1 MSNLNLTKEF
11 SFIVNPIFTLEQD
24 NCISTLITIGDYNI
38 LFDCGWNE
46 KFSVNIK
53 NRYEERLK
61 NIKLDAIFLSNNYI
75 SYYGALSLI
84 KSFPQNSL
92 TKIYATTPIVKLGV
106 YVMKDLYLSNLESN
120 LNSLDH
126 ISNSKESLLDI
137 FFIFHSIHE
146 INYLQP
152 IILKKELIQENN
164 NNNENINNII
174 NNDDDSLTIVSIPS
188 GASLGG
194 SGWTCSFRLFN
205 FVYVPEYSIEQKIIA
220 DPFPYE
226 KLKKINFFITDN
238 NFKDEFPIIRK
249 LINDDFDKK
258 IRESLEQK
266 KCIFVPTDNI
276 NNMLEMVI
284 KFEKLLDE
292 YKENYGQNR
301 TDRPEYKILICSNC
315 SNEIIEGIKSLTEF
329 LGHKMGQTF
338 FSLGDKL
345 IEFEDVVCIK
355 TINDYNNY
363 KAEMAK
369 KDIKC
374 IILATF
380 ESLNIGL
387 GYALLPL
394 LLNDKNLILINIYKN
409 IDYNSI
415 FNNIIKEK
423 KLNKSNKL
431 NYITKKVTEW
441 IVPKKNEEN
450 ENNNENNENEN
461 KKKKKKIKNKKNKT
475 KLVVEKKKL
484 FNTQINDDYLS
495 FNFGN
500 RIRYTDYGIEFNKGE
515 LKIMKKSNESINLD
529 YDSNFLNQDKKE
541 IKLDIQEF
549 KIPSKLETN
558 NIEIEIKCEIFFYP
572 LVNKIDF
579 MSKKL
584 IIEEINPKDGVI
596 LLGYPNKLSNWL
608 KENNIKCYDLT
619 NNKDKYEEKFKNN
632 IIDFNYTSEDLRNL
646 NKYNLEKSNQNIY
659 SFDSLLLSIKT
670 KRDKLIDISIA
681 DKNKLKKISENSKEK
696 IKYINNEDEN
706 NKILTKNN
714 LKLINIKH
722 QLENESDI
730 KLILIDQKLRSL
742 DKTIEIYINEDKEL
756 ILDGEFGDEYF
767 KIKSKINDIYFKY
780 IQDK

>member
-1 MSNLNLTKEF
+1 
-11 SFIVNPIFTLEQD
+11 
-24 NCISTLITIGDYNI
+24 
-38 LFDCGWNE
+38 
-46 KFSVNIK
+46 
-53 NRYEERLK
+53 
-61 NIKLDAIFLSNNYI
+61 
-75 SYYGALSLI
+75 
-84 KSFPQNSL
+84 
-92 TKIYATTPIVKLGV
+92 
-106 YVMKDLYLSNLESN
+106 
-120 LNSLDH
+120 
-126 ISNSKESLLDI
+126 
-137 FFIFHSIHE
+137 
-146 INYLQP
+146 
-152 IILKKELIQENN
+152 
-164 NNNENINNII
+164 
-174 NNDDDSLTIVSIPS
+174 
-188 GASLGG
+188 
-194 SGWTCSFRLFN
+194 
-205 FVYVPEYSIEQKIIA
+205 
-220 DPFPYE
+220 
-226 KLKKINFFITDN
+226 
-238 NFKDEFPIIRK
+238 
-249 LINDDFDKK
+249 
-258 IRESLEQK
+258 
-266 KCIFVPTDNI
+266 
-276 NNMLEMVI
+276 
-284 KFEKLLDE
+284 
-292 YKENYGQNR
+292 
-301 TDRPEYKILICSNC
+301 
-315 SNEIIEGIKSLTEF
+315 
-329 LGHKMGQTF
+329 
-338 FSLGDKL
+338 
-345 IEFEDVVCIK
+345 
-355 TINDYNNY
+355 
-363 KAEMAK
+363 MAK

-387 GYALLPL
+387 GYVLLPL

-450 ENNNENNENEN
+450 KNNNENNENEN

-756 ILDGEFGDEYF
+756 VLDGEFGDEYF

>member
-1 MSNLNLTKEF
+1 
-11 SFIVNPIFTLEQD
+11 
-24 NCISTLITIGDYNI
+24 
-38 LFDCGWNE
+38 
-46 KFSVNIK
+46 
-53 NRYEERLK
+53 
-61 NIKLDAIFLSNNYI
+61 
-75 SYYGALSLI
+75 
-84 KSFPQNSL
+84 
-92 TKIYATTPIVKLGV
+92 
-106 YVMKDLYLSNLESN
+106 
-120 LNSLDH
+120 
-126 ISNSKESLLDI
+126 
-137 FFIFHSIHE
+137 
-146 INYLQP
+146 
-152 IILKKELIQENN
+152 
-164 NNNENINNII
+164 
-174 NNDDDSLTIVSIPS
+174 
-188 GASLGG
+188 
-194 SGWTCSFRLFN
+194 
-205 FVYVPEYSIEQKIIA
+205 
-220 DPFPYE
+220 
-226 KLKKINFFITDN
+226 
-238 NFKDEFPIIRK
+238 
-249 LINDDFDKK
+249 
-258 IRESLEQK
+258 
-266 KCIFVPTDNI
+266 
-276 NNMLEMVI
+276 
-284 KFEKLLDE
+284 
-292 YKENYGQNR
+292 
-301 TDRPEYKILICSNC
+301 
-315 SNEIIEGIKSLTEF
+315 
-329 LGHKMGQTF
+329 
-338 FSLGDKL
+338 
-345 IEFEDVVCIK
+345 
-355 TINDYNNY
+355 
-363 KAEMAK
+363 
-369 KDIKC
+369 
-374 IILATF
+374 
-380 ESLNIGL
+380 
-387 GYALLPL
+387 
-394 LLNDKNLILINIYKN
+394 
-409 IDYNSI
+409 
-415 FNNIIKEK
+415 
-423 KLNKSNKL
+423 
-431 NYITKKVTEW
+431 
-441 IVPKKNEEN
+441 
-450 ENNNENNENEN
+450 
-461 KKKKKKIKNKKNKT
+461 
-475 KLVVEKKKL
+475 
-484 FNTQINDDYLS
+484 
-495 FNFGN
+495 
-500 RIRYTDYGIEFNKGE
+500 
-515 LKIMKKSNESINLD
+515 MKKSNESINLD